1 MVVKLC
7 ARGVHIS
14 YAEDELKVMLP
25 CSDTGTTTK
34 FQDHFSAS
42 DNSFSGLINR
52 LPTISTECQ
61 INILALDYYILV
73 KPGERPDIHRC
84 TKWISFTEAIQ
95 NQDELSSLV
104 QAALKKL
111 KEDLNYQPIE
121 YHLLPGKFT
130 MRELRVLYE
139 LILGKKLDRGNFARK
154 MGIADFLQP
163 EGLKT
168 DAESTKA
175 PMLYTFNQNYFRKTE
190 QGLFKEF

>member
-25 CSDTGTTTK
+25 CSDTTN
-34 FQDHFSAS
+34 FQDLFSSS
-42 DNSFSGLINR
+42 DNFFTGLINR
-52 LPTISTECQ
+52 LPSLSTERQ
-61 INILALDYYILV
+61 INTLALDYYILV
-73 KPGERPDIHRC
+73 KPGERLDIHKS

-95 NQDELSSLV
+95 NQNELSSLV
-104 QAALKKL
+104 QAALTKL

-130 MRELRVLYE
+130 MKELRGLYE

-175 PMLYTFNQNYFRKTE
+175 PMLYSFHQNYFGKTE
-190 QGLFKEF
+190 HGLFKEF